1 MPLEFRVL
9 GPLEV
14 RRDGAALALGGTRVR
29 SLLAALLIDAG
40 SVVSADALTEAL
52 WPEHPPRDARHA
64 LEMTIS
70 RLRSVLGADAP
81 VRNQPPGY
89 VLDIDPRAVDAVR
102 FRRLIAE
109 AADFASTEPPRAAM
123 RIDEALGLWR
133 GAPYADVAFDD
144 FARRE
149 IAELEELRLLAE
161 EQRVDAALAAGR
173 TEDLVSEIAALV
185 AAEPTRERRR
195 EQLMLALYRAG
206 RQADA
211 LDAFR
216 EARTYLHNELGLEPG
231 ERLRELQRAVLHQD
245 ESLRGGAGR
254 PPPRPR
260 SRRPATALVVAPS
273 IPLDLDAEEHERV
286 TAHAAQVVGRV
297 AEHYNALVADR
308 FALVFVDEEHEATAA
323 AAAAEL
329 AEALRAQ
336 TGLATGDVLVGDD
349 GIGGPLVDLARENLA
364 STPQPASEL
373 PRRTEGP
380 FVGRTDELNTLRAAR
395 AAVVVGQPGIGKSR
409 LLRELARETNVVVG
423 RCSLYAPEALAPLR
437 SILEGLGHPDVLDAT
452 AASDIPLTV
461 RRICESAAPVTVAFD
476 DVQWAYPIVFETI
489 DRLVEHASDDVRV
502 VCIAR
507 EELTGDEPAFAPAA
521 PRIRLRPLKHEE
533 ALALA
538 RALGAGDDAVVVRA
552 EGNPLFIEQLLAH
565 TRSADE
571 LPQTLHSLLASRLDA
586 LPPTERSTIACAAV
600 AGREFEATL
609 VAELLEQPAARGALA
624 SLVTRELLEPTPS
637 TSPFDERYR
646 FRHAL
651 VHDAAYASVARA
663 DLTRLHESA
672 ADLCAARGA
681 SDEIVGFHLERAAAL
696 RPAND
701 RAGRRLAEEAG
712 ERLGAAG
719 LDAWRRG
726 DAGTAARL
734 LERAAALLPERS
746 PLRAELLCEVGTAL
760 NTMGRRA
767 EAEAALATAE
777 DVADARV
784 RPRARLERTALE
796 AVAGTATPDE
806 LIAVAAEAIRVAE
819 ALDDRRSLGRAY
831 MLAGWARGGA
841 LAQHAEWLELAERAL
856 AEYERAGWRA
866 STCIGHVAA
875 ALYLGPAPAGP
886 AAERCR
892 RLLEE
897 RVDDVPA
904 EAAVTAHLGGLTA
917 MLGDLAGAA
926 QHLARSRALYTELGW
941 APAIRRTCD
950 PIEAA
955 IVRLSGDLE
964 RAASL
969 LEQSCSGSL
978 AAGDVFHVVTQAA
991 ELADVLVDLG
1001 RTSDAEAWFDV
1012 AQRHH
1017 RPGDRDGG
1025 VCIAR
1030 ARARLQLDAE
1040 CGHDA
1045 VVLADETDALNL
1057 RAATRVA
1064 LADVLTRLGRS
1075 AEAADTLDAARELY
1089 SRKGN
1094 AAAVGR
1100 LEGRPPAAVT

>member
-9 GPLEV
+9 GPVEV

-29 SLLAALLIDAG
+29 SLLAALLIDAPL
-40 SVVSADALTEAL
+40 VVSADALIEAL
-52 WPEHPPRDARHA
+52 WPENPPRDARHA

-70 RLRSVLGADAP
+70 RLRGVLGAEAP

-89 VLDIDPRAVDAVR
+89 VLDIDPRTIDAAR
-102 FRRLIAE
+102 FRRLVAE
-109 AADFASTEPPRAAM
+109 AADFASADPPRATM

-133 GAPYADVAFDD
+133 GTPYADVAFDE

-161 EQRVDAALAAGR
+161 EQRIDAALAAGR
-173 TEDLVSEIAALV
+173 TEDVVSEIAPLV
-185 AAEPTRERRR
+185 AAEPARERRR

-211 LDAFR
+211 LEAFR
-216 EARTYLHNELGLEPG
+216 EARTYLRDELGLEPG

-245 ESLRGGAGR
+245 ESLRGGAGSR
-254 PPPRPR
+254 PPRR
-260 SRRPATALVVAPS
+260 RARRPATALVVAPS
-273 IPLDLDAEEHERV
+273 IALDLDAEEHDRV
-286 TAHAAQVVGRV
+286 TARAAEVVDRV
-297 AEHYNALVADR
+297 AEHYNALAADR
-308 FALVFVDEEHEATAA
+308 FALVFVDEEHEATAR

-329 AEALRAQ
+329 AEALRAR
-336 TGLATGDVLVGDD
+336 TGLATGEVILGGD
-349 GIGGPLVDLARENLA
+349 GIGGPLIDLARENVA
-364 STPQPASEL
+364 STPPVASEQ

-380 FVGRTDELNTLRAAR
+380 FVGRTEELNALRAAR

-409 LLRELARETNVVVG
+409 LLRELAREAHVVVG

-437 SILEGLGHPDVLDAT
+437 YVLEALGHADVLDTT
-452 AASDIPLTV
+452 AASDVPLTV

-476 DVQWAYPIVFETI
+476 DVQWAYPIVLETI
-489 DRLVEHASDDVRV
+489 DHLIEHAPEDVRV
-502 VCIAR
+502 VCLAR
-507 EELTGDEPAFAPAA
+507 EELTGDESAFAPAVA
-521 PRIRLRPLKHEE
+521 RIRLRPLKHEE

-538 RALGAGDDAVVVRA
+538 RALGAGDDAVAVRA

-565 TRSADE
+565 ARSADE
-571 LPQTLHSLLASRLDA
+571 LPQTLHSLLVSRLDA
-586 LPPTERSTIACAAV
+586 LPPTERWTIACAAV
-600 AGREFEATL
+600 AGREFEATV
-609 VAELLEQPAARGALA
+609 VAELLEQPAARSALG
-624 SLVTRELLEPTPS
+624 SLVTRELLEPAPS

-651 VHDAAYASVARA
+651 VHDAAYASVPRA
-663 DLTRLHESA
+663 DLTRLHETA

-681 SDEIVGFHLERAAAL
+681 GDEIVGFHLERAAAL

-760 NTMGRRA
+760 HTMGRRD

-777 DVADARV
+777 DVADGRV
-784 RPRARLERTALE
+784 RPRARLERTAIA

-806 LIAVAAEAIRVAE
+806 LLAVAAEAIRVAD
-819 ALDDRRSLGRAY
+819 ALDDARSLGRAY

-866 STCIGHVAA
+866 STCIGHIAA

-886 AAERCR
+886 AADRCR
-892 RLLEE
+892 RLLDE
-897 RVDDVPA
+897 RVDDVAA

-926 QHLARSRALYTELGW
+926 DQLARSRALYAELGW

-950 PIEAA
+950 PIEAWIA
-955 IVRLSGDLE
+955 RLSGDPH

-969 LEQSCSGSL
+969 LEQSCTGSL

-1001 RTSDAEAWFDV
+1001 RTVDAEAWFDV
-1012 AQRHH
+1012 AERN
-1017 RPGDRDGG
+1017 RRSGDRDGAI
-1025 VCIAR
+1025 CIAR
-1030 ARARLQLDAE
+1030 ARARLELDAD
-1040 CGHDA
+1040 CGREA
-1045 VVLADETDALNL
+1045 VALADETDALNL

-1064 LADVLTRLGRS
+1064 LADVLARLGQP
-1075 AEAADTLDAARELY
+1075 ADAADALDAARELY
-1089 SRKGN
+1089 RRKGN

-1100 LEGRPPAAVT
+1100 LQGRPPAAAT

>member
-9 GPLEV
+9 GPVEV
-14 RRDGAALALGGTRVR
+14 RRDGAALTLGGARVR
-29 SLLAALLIDAG
+29 SLLAALLMNAG
-40 SVVSADALTEAL
+40 SVVSADALIEAL
-52 WPEHPPRDARHA
+52 WPDNPPRDARHA

-70 RLRSVLGADAP
+70 RLRSALGADAP

-89 VLDIDPRAVDAVR
+89 VLDIDPRTIDAVR

-109 AADFASTEPPRAAM
+109 AADFASAEPPRATM

-133 GAPYADVAFDD
+133 GTPYADVAFDE

-173 TEDLVSEIAALV
+173 TEGLVSESAALV
-185 AAEPTRERRR
+185 AAEPARERRR
-195 EQLMLALYRAG
+195 EQLMLVLYRAG

-211 LDAFR
+211 LEAFR
-216 EARTYLHNELGLEPG
+216 EARRYLRDELGLEPG

-245 ESLRGGAGR
+245 ESLRGGVGSL
-254 PPPRPR
+254 PHRPR
-260 SRRPATALVVAPS
+260 ARRPATALVVAPS
-273 IPLDLDAEEHERV
+273 IPLDLDAEEHDRA
-286 TAHAAQVVGRV
+286 TARAVEVVDRV
-297 AEHYNALVADR
+297 AEHYNALAADR
-308 FALVFVDEEHEATAA
+308 FALVFVDEEHQATAA

-329 AEALRAQ
+329 AEALRAP
-336 TGLATGDVLVGDD
+336 TGLATGEVILGDD
-349 GIGGPLVDLARENLA
+349 GIGGPLVDLARENVA
-364 STPQPASEL
+364 ATPPVASER
-373 PRRTEGP
+373 PHRTEGP
-380 FVGRTDELNTLRAAR
+380 FVGRTAELDALRAAR
-395 AAVVVGQPGIGKSR
+395 AAIVVGQPGIGKSR
-409 LLRELARETNVVVG
+409 LLRELAREAHVVVG

-437 SILEGLGHPDVLDAT
+437 SVLEALGHADVLDTT

-476 DVQWAYPIVFETI
+476 DVQWAYPIVLETI
-489 DRLVEHASDDVRV
+489 DHLIEHAVEDVRV
-502 VCIAR
+502 VCLAR
-507 EELTGDEPAFAPAA
+507 EELTGDEQAFAPAV
-521 PRIRLRPLKHEE
+521 PRIRLGPLKHAE

-538 RALGAGDDAVVVRA
+538 RALGAGDDAVAVRA

-565 TRSADE
+565 ARSADE
-571 LPQTLHSLLASRLDA
+571 LPQTLQSLLVSRLDA

-600 AGREFEATL
+600 AGREFEATV
-609 VAELLEQPAARGALA
+609 VAELLEQPAARAALG
-624 SLVTRELLEPTPS
+624 SLVTRELLEPAPS

-663 DLTRLHESA
+663 DLARLHESA

-681 SDEIVGFHLERAAAL
+681 ADEIVGFHLERAAAL
-696 RPAND
+696 RPPND

-746 PLRAELLCEVGTAL
+746 PLRAEMLCEVGTAL
-760 NTMGRRA
+760 HTMGRRE
-767 EAEAALATAE
+767 EAEAALAAAE

-784 RPRARLERTALE
+784 RPRARLERTAIA

-806 LIAVAAEAIRVAE
+806 LLAVAADAIRVAE
-819 ALDDRRSLGRAY
+819 ALDDARSLGRAY

-841 LAQHAEWLELAERAL
+841 LARHAEWLDLAERAL
-856 AEYERAGWRA
+856 VEYERAGWRA

-886 AAERCR
+886 AADRCR
-892 RLLEE
+892 RLLDE
-897 RVDDVPA
+897 RVDDVAA

-917 MLGDLAGAA
+917 MLGDLAGAVD
-926 QHLARSRALYTELGW
+926 QLAHSRALYAELGW

-950 PIEAA
+950 PIEAWIA
-955 IVRLSGDLE
+955 RLSGDPE
-964 RAASL
+964 RAAAL
-969 LEQSCSGSL
+969 LERSCTGSL

-991 ELADVLVDLG
+991 ELADVLADLG
-1001 RTSDAEAWFDV
+1001 RTGDARAWFDV
-1012 AQRHH
+1012 AERHR
-1017 RPGDRDGG
+1017 RPGDRDGAI
-1025 VCIAR
+1025 CLAR
-1030 ARARLQLDAE
+1030 ARARLELDADRGRE
-1040 CGHDA
+1040 A
-1045 VVLADETDALNL
+1045 VALADETDALNL

-1064 LADVLTRLGRS
+1064 LADVLARLGQP
-1075 AEAADTLDAARELY
+1075 AEAADALDAARELY
-1089 SRKGN
+1089 RLKGN
-1094 AAAVGR
+1094 AAAESR
-1100 LEGRPPAAVT
+1100 LQGRPPAAAT